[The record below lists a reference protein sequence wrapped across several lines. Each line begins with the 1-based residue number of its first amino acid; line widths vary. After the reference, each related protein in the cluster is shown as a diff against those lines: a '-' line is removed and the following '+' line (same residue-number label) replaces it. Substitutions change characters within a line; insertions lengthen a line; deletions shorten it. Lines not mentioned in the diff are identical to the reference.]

1 MTEADVRLTYSTA
14 SDLFSERDLLKEIV
28 FMEILFVPLALLAGV
43 LLTVQV
49 GANTQLS
56 KGVGGPLAATTLQL
70 GVGALAL
77 TLLSAVVG
85 TLGAVSLLPEVTW
98 WHAFGGLASA
108 FYVCSTTVL
117 FARLGAIVSVGLF
130 IAGQMLA
137 SLALD
142 GFGLLGIERPTIGLS
157 GALGALA
164 VVVGAAAIVGA
175 QAGEKGA
182 GRAAS
187 KPGWELLGL
196 VAGAVLPVQGAV
208 NALLRVDIGAPIT
221 VGAISFVVSTAG
233 MALVLLFVV
242 ATGRAPRPRVRPLAG
257 VPWWG
262 WLGGLCGAAY
272 VTTVFTAIP
281 AIGATAVVGL
291 TVTGQQV
298 ASVFFDRWGLMRMPA
313 KPVTGV
319 RLLGVGLL
327 LVGVVLIQAL

>member
-1 MTEADVRLTYSTA
+1 
-14 SDLFSERDLLKEIV
+14 
-28 FMEILFVPLALLAGV
+28 MEILFAVLALLAGA

-56 KGVGGPLAATTLQL
+56 KGAGGPFAATTLQL
-70 GVGALAL
+70 GLGAVVLILLAAL
-77 TLLSAVVG
+77 VG
-85 TLGAVSLLPEVTW
+85 TLGAIRLLPDVTW

-108 FYVCSTTVL
+108 FYVCSTIVL
-117 FARLGAIVSVGLF
+117 FARLGALVSVGLF

-142 GFGLLGIERPTIGLS
+142 GFGLLGVERASIGVA
-157 GALGALA
+157 GALGVLA
-164 VVVGAAAIVGA
+164 VIVGAAIIVGV

-182 GRAAS
+182 EQAAG
-187 KPGWELLGL
+187 KPGWVLLAL
-196 VAGAVLPVQGAV
+196 VAGAVLPIQGAI
-208 NALLRVDIGAPIT
+208 NALLRVDIGAPIA
-221 VGAISFVVSTAG
+221 VGAISFVVATAG
-233 MALVLLFVV
+233 MAFVLLFVV
-242 ATGRAPRPRVRPLAG
+242 ATGRAPKPQVRPLVT

-281 AIGATAVVGL
+281 AIGAAAVVGL

-313 KPVTGV
+313 RPVTGV
-319 RLLGVGLL
+319 RLSGVALL
-327 LVGVVLIQAL
+327 LIGVVFIQAI

>member
-1 MTEADVRLTYSTA
+1 MEM
-14 SDLFSERDLLKEIV
+14 V
-28 FMEILFVPLALLAGV
+28 FAVLALLAGV

-56 KGVGGPLAATTLQL
+56 KGVGGPFAATTLQL
-70 GVGALAL
+70 ALGAVVL
-77 TLLSAVVG
+77 TLLATLVG

-108 FYVCSTTVL
+108 FYVCSTIVL

-142 GFGLLGIERPTIGLS
+142 GFGLLGVEPARIGVA
-157 GALGALA
+157 GTLGALA
-164 VVVGAAAIVGA
+164 VVGGAAVIVGA

-182 GRAAS
+182 GQAAS
-187 KPGWELLGL
+187 KPGWVLLAL

-208 NALLRVDIGAPIT
+208 NALLRVDLGAPIT
-221 VGAISFVVSTAG
+221 VGAISFVVATAG

-242 ATGRAPRPRVRPLAG
+242 ATGRAPRPQVRPLVT

-281 AIGATAVVGL
+281 AIGAAAVVGL
-291 TVTGQQV
+291 TVAGQQI
-298 ASVFFDRWGLMRMPA
+298 ASVFFDRWGLMRLPT
-313 KPVTGV
+313 KPVSGARLVGV
-319 RLLGVGLL
+319 AVLL
-327 LVGVVLIQAL
+327 LGVVLIQAI